1 MTPEERYLA
10 NQKLVYHIL
19 KTRYPMFLHN
29 EDIQQEAR
37 IGLWRACQT
46 FDEERG
52 TKFSSYAGMCIDNAI
67 KIAFRRMRRQ
77 VPTVSLDA
85 LIKDQPEV
93 DLTLK
98 DMIGGDF
105 NLDWCNY
112 EAFVDC
118 LTPRERRV
126 CELKLLGYSQV
137 QIGEMFGLKQPT
149 ISRLAISARKKL
161 EANL

>member
-19 KTRYPMFLHN
+19 KTRYPMSQHN

-37 IGLWRACQT
+37 IGLWQACKT
-46 FDEERG
+46 FDEDRG

-77 VPTVSLDA
+77 IPTVSLDA
-85 LIKDQPEV
+85 LIKDQPDA

-98 DMIGGDF
+98 DMIIGDF
-105 NLDWCNY
+105 DIDWCNY

-126 CELKLLGYSQV
+126 CELKLLGYSQAR
-137 QIGEMFGLKQPT
+137 IGEMFGLKQPT
-149 ISRLAISARKKL
+149 ISRLARSAKKKL